1 MDTPQHDQAW
11 PGLMAPHLPL
21 PTQDLSTPGGQASS
35 VTMPSPA
42 PPRQASAP
50 GLKPPPSSAPKST
63 VSLFW
68 VTTRHTQGI
77 SISACGASDSLRLT
91 QDSFRVH
98 ASYFCTLGCP
108 SHPPGTPRQLQTNL
122 GLHNLEIKSAPHS
135 PAPSGPSHSHP
146 MHRDPCSWHTRW
158 GSFGLR
164 AQALE

>member
-35 VTMPSPA
+35 VTVPSPA

-77 SISACGASDSLRLT
+77 SISACGASDSLRLLMHLT
-91 QDSFRVH
+91 PSGSVSPTPAPWAAPHTHPGPLGSFKLILGSATWKSSQPLTH
-98 ASYFCTLGCP
+98 WPPQGPPTPILCTETP
-108 SHPPGTPRQLQTNL
+108 APGTHTGAAL
-122 GLHNLEIKSAPHS
+122 G
-135 PAPSGPSHSHP
+135 
-146 MHRDPCSWHTRW
+146 
-158 GSFGLR
+158 
-164 AQALE
+164 

>member
-77 SISACGASDSLRLT
+77 SISACGASDSLRLLRT
-91 QDSFRVH
+91 PSGSVPPTSAPWAAPHTHPGPLGSFKLIL
-98 ASYFCTLGCP
+98 ASTTWKSSQPLTHWPPQGPPTAILCTETP
-108 SHPPGTPRQLQTNL
+108 APGTHAGAAL
-122 GLHNLEIKSAPHS
+122 G
-135 PAPSGPSHSHP
+135 
-146 MHRDPCSWHTRW
+146 
-158 GSFGLR
+158 
-164 AQALE
+164 